1 MNGGIDGR
9 GDRMRLLCLKI
20 QQMATRG
27 FFSLPID
34 LIDPSIN
41 VVDGHRDVGDAKCPT
56 SNNPDIRI
64 SHLNTSRQSSNGL

>member
-1 MNGGIDGR
+1 MDGR
-9 GDRMRLLCLKI
+9 GDRKQLFCLII

-41 VVDGHRDVGDAKCPT
+41 VVDDHRDVGDAKCPT

-64 SHLNTSRQSSNGL
+64 SHPNTFRQFSNGL